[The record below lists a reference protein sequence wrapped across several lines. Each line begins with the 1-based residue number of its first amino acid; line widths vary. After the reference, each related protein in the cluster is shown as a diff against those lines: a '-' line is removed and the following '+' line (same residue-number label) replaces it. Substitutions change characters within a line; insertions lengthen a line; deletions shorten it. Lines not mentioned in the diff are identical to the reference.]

1 MQEEGRRKGTEGR
14 QIGGEG
20 LDHEQEY
27 IRERIEQAGDT
38 DEYAEASRQLQDELR
53 DLNNLSAGSREAL
66 TSGQGQPQV
75 EPGLEALDRQ
85 ANLPTEG
92 MELRQGADLDA
103 SRGSLVDPQQLPPDA
118 EARARIRRGV
128 GGGVMGEQPPTS
140 STG

>member
-38 DEYAEASRQLQDELR
+38 DEYAEASRQLQDEVR
-53 DLNNLSAGSREAL
+53 DLNNL

-92 MELRQGADLDA
+92 MEFRQGAELDA

>member
-38 DEYAEASRQLQDELR
+38 DEYAEASRQLQDEVR
-53 DLNNLSAGSREAL
+53 DLNNL
-66 TSGQGQPQV
+66 TSGQGQSPV

-92 MELRQGADLDA
+92 MELRQGAELDA

>member
-1 MQEEGRRKGTEGR
+1 MQEEGRRKGADGR

-38 DEYAEASRQLQDELR
+38 DEYAEASRQLQDEVR
-53 DLNNLSAGSREAL
+53 DLNNL

-75 EPGLEALDRQ
+75 ERGLEALDRQ

-92 MELRQGADLDA
+92 MELRQGAELDA

>member
-38 DEYAEASRQLQDELR
+38 DEYAEASRQLQDEVR
-53 DLNNLSAGSREAL
+53 DLNNL

-92 MELRQGADLDA
+92 MELRQGAELDA
-103 SRGSLVDPQQLPPDA
+103 GRGSLVDPQQLPPDA